1 MKEMTE
7 RFQKMEDDIMR
18 VWSIVDDINLT
29 LRMVDDSEVFANMSA
44 EQADKLTNVLIG
56 VKELSDYK
64 VQLMWDNYVLL
75 LRDYYK
81 YYGNHDNKEYFGGTN
96 NSKL

>member
-7 RFQKMEDDIMR
+7 RFQRMEDDIMR
-18 VWSIVDDINLT
+18 VWSIVDDIDLT
-29 LRMVDDSEVFANMSA
+29 LRMVDDSEVFADMSA
-44 EQADKLTNVLIG
+44 EQADKLTNILIG

-81 YYGNHDNKEYFGGTN
+81 YYRNHDNEE
-96 NSKL
+96 